1 MRLLIRLLLILIL
14 AVGGVALIVAV
25 LEASYRADPVGH
37 RLMFAF
43 GMPGVLLG
51 ALAGAGMLA
60 IAALLTHGALQRRT
74 RRL

>member
-1 MRLLIRLLLILIL
+1 MRLFIRLLLILIL

-37 RLMFAF
+37 HLMFAF

-51 ALAGAGMLA
+51 ALVGAGMLA
-60 IAALLTHGALQRRT
+60 IAGLLTHGALRRRT